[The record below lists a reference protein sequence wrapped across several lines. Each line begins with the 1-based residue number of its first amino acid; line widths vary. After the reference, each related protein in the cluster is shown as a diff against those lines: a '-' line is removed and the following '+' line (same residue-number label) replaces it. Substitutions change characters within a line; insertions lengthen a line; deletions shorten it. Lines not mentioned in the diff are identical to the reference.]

1 MYNYHK
7 DVYTYPQYAMHR
19 KAYLGFHVL
28 HLEQE
33 LDFGCYKVLFPALV
47 FHLVISPALGL

>member
-1 MYNYHK
+1 MYYYHK
-7 DVYTYPQYAMHR
+7 DVYMYPQYAMHR

-33 LDFGCYKVLFPALV
+33 LDFGC
-47 FHLVISPALGL
+47 